1 MMNRLLGLHDPQRT
15 LLCHRL
21 LAVLAHWN
29 PLRAMIV
36 QSMESIPSGHVKY
49 RNWKEI
55 QQNTRKKSK
64 NSEDLIF
71 FFVSLFSPTARQ
83 PGAICD
89 RPKAARLSSD
99 DLRVGFMGLWGAQK

>member
-1 MMNRLLGLHDPQRT
+1 MNRLLGLHDPQRT

-55 QQNTRKKSK
+55 QKIPEKSPK
-64 NSEDLIF
+64 
-71 FFVSLFSPTARQ
+71 TA
-83 PGAICD
+83 
-89 RPKAARLSSD
+89 KT
-99 DLRVGFMGLWGAQK
+99 